1 MGSVVTEAIVFV
13 LMACMKGLA
22 EAGEVTLAVAICV
35 RIHAIRPDMPPH
47 SLLRFTTFKIPY
59 YITSDSLLAA
69 PHFLNYS
76 KRFAYPARF
85 GGNSVVFAVSIW
97 ADVSRISIFPKD
109 PSC

>member
-1 MGSVVTEAIVFV
+1 MNVVVVVAVAV
-13 LMACMKGLA
+13 AVA
-22 EAGEVTLAVAICV
+22 VAVTLAVAICV
-35 RIHAIRPDMPPH
+35 RIHAIRPDMTPH
-47 SLLRFTTFKIPY
+47 SLLRFTTFKFPY

-85 GGNSVVFAVSIW
+85 GGNSVVFAVSMW
-97 ADVSRISIFPKD
+97 ADVSRISMFPKD